1 MSSKRRTFR
10 RVEHFADQIIDQ
22 PLHVAIDA
30 LLALYEKQP
39 NAMLW
44 VGFVG
49 ARYGNRDKL
58 YILAEWREEGSEEE
72 SKNETER
79 RKRYAKMR
87 EENNGRLPF

>member
-1 MSSKRRTFR
+1 
-10 RVEHFADQIIDQ
+10 
-22 PLHVAIDA
+22 
-30 LLALYEKQP
+30 
-39 NAMLW
+39 MLR